1 LSSRIFMAEAIA
13 IIGAGGHARVVA
25 EAILAGGLGLLGHVA
40 PDADQT
46 GFLGTHLGDDV
57 ALPHLVANGVPFA
70 IGIGFVDA
78 AGAARRAAILAQL
91 SAWGARLI
99 TVVHPAA
106 VFSPSAVLGE
116 GSFLAAGA
124 MLGTRS
130 RLGIACIVNTG
141 AIVDHDAQVGPNTH
155 IATGATLAGGI
166 TLGRDVL
173 IGVGAVLRQGVM
185 VGDRAVVG
193 AGSVVLRA
201 IGADT
206 TAVGNPAKERA

>member
-1 LSSRIFMAEAIA
+1 
-13 IIGAGGHARVVA
+13 
-25 EAILAGGLGLLGHVA
+25 
-40 PDADQT
+40 
-46 GFLGTHLGDDV
+46 
-57 ALPHLVANGVPFA
+57 
-70 IGIGFVDA
+70 
-78 AGAARRAAILAQL
+78 
-91 SAWGARLI
+91 
-99 TVVHPAA
+99 
-106 VFSPSAVLGE
+106 
-116 GSFLAAGA
+116 
-124 MLGTRS
+124 
-130 RLGIACIVNTG
+130 
-141 AIVDHDAQVGPNTH
+141 VDHDAQVGPNTH